1 MVKTMSGFAPKVK
14 TAEIDLAEYDGEGT
28 LKVRGLNVNI
38 VEKISEFQD
47 KLQKEGITD
56 ENLINLKVSKEMCKL
71 CIVDSPF
78 EITDEVLGEF
88 PVPLVMKIAEVV
100 GGLDNKFPLE

>member
-1 MVKTMSGFAPKVK
+1 MSGFAPKVK
-14 TAEIDLAEYDGEGT
+14 TAEIDLADYDGEGI

-38 VEKISEFQD
+38 VEKISEYQD

-56 ENLINLKVSKEMCKL
+56 ENLVNLKVSKMMCKL
-71 CIVDSPF
+71 CIVEAPF
-78 EITDEVLGEF
+78 EISEEIIGDF

-100 GGLDNKFPLE
+100 GNLDNKFPLE